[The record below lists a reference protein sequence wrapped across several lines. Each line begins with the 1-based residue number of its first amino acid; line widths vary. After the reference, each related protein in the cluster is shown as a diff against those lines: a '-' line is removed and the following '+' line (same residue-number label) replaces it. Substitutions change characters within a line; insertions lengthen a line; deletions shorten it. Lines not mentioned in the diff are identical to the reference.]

1 MSHRHKLVL
10 SAFAAGMVSFACA
23 SGGGVATG
31 GSPRAAVNTEWMTQP
46 LTVAERSNY
55 ESTSTY
61 EDVMAF
67 LRMVVPRS
75 PYMHLDTIGF
85 TFEKRAMPV
94 VVVGRLKDF
103 SPAGVRA
110 SGKTVVW
117 VQGNIHA
124 GEVEGKEAAQIMLR
138 ELAAGAHQEWLD
150 SLVLVVDPIYNADG
164 NERFSLTNRPMQYGP
179 INGMGQRPNAQ
190 GYDLNRDHMKLDSP
204 EATALITM
212 MNDYNPHVGMDL
224 HTTNGSVHGYHLTYA
239 APMHPNTDSALVRLI
254 RQEWFPTLTR
264 NVKQKHGWDFYYY
277 GDFARRDG
285 DTIWS
290 TFEHTPRFNNNY
302 LGLRNRFGLLSEAYS
317 YATFEDRV
325 TATRYFLDEMLD
337 WAYHN
342 ATRIREVTKAAD
354 AADIV
359 GKRMALRAV
368 QEKAPQQTTLLVGGA
383 TIVKNP
389 KSGANMRLRTDEQR
403 PKLMYEYGTFAPTVL
418 ETVPSSYII
427 PNSPALADAI
437 AKLRLHGVQ
446 MTPANG
452 TYTVEKFHIDSARV
466 ATREF
471 QGHRERTLFGSW
483 NAAGA
488 ETVRDGFIVNM
499 RQPLARLAFVLI
511 EPRSDDGLADW
522 NVLDA
527 ALEGKTE
534 YPIWRV
540 R

>member
-1 MSHRHKLVL
+1 MIRRVQLAIVFGMAL
-10 SAFAAGMVSFACA
+10 TAAACA
-23 SGGGVATG
+23 GAGVSRESRMPVNPAWLDE
-31 GSPRAAVNTEWMTQP
+31 PRTI
-46 LTVAERSNY
+46 AESSDY
-55 ESTSTY
+55 TSTSRY
-61 EDVMAF
+61 DDVMAF
-67 LRMVVPRS
+67 LRTVVPRS
-75 PYMHLDTIGF
+75 PFMRLDTMGF
-85 TFEKRAMPV
+85 THENRAMPV
-94 VVVGRLKDF
+94 VIVGRLNDY

-110 SGKTVVW
+110 SGKTVIW

-150 SLVLVVDPIYNADG
+150 SLVLIVNPIYNADG
-164 NERFSLTNRPMQYGP
+164 NERISLTNRPMQHGP
-179 INGMGQRPNAQ
+179 VNGMGQRPNAQ
-190 GYDLNRDHMKLDSP
+190 GFDLNRDHMKLDSP

-212 MNDYNPHVGMDL
+212 MNEYDPHVGMDL

-239 APMHPNTDSALVRLI
+239 APMHPNTDSTLVRTI
-254 RQEWFPTLTR
+254 RREWFPHLTR
-264 NVKQKHGWDFYYY
+264 NVKQKHGWDYYYY
-277 GDFARRDG
+277 GDFSARGGG

-290 TFEHTPRFNNNY
+290 TFEHTARFNNNY

-325 TATRYFLDEMLD
+325 TATRYFLDEMID
-337 WAYHN
+337 WAYRN
-342 ATRIREVTKAAD
+342 ATRVRHVTAAAD
-354 AADIV
+354 AQNIV
-359 GKRMALRAV
+359 GMQMALRAV
-368 QEKAPQQTTLLVGGA
+368 QEKAPQQTQLLVGGS

-389 KSGANMRLRTDEQR
+389 VSGANMRLRTNEQR
-403 PKLMYEYGTFAPTVL
+403 PKMMYEYGTFAPTVL
-418 ETVPSSYII
+418 ETVPQSYII
-427 PNSPALADAI
+427 PNTPALARAI

-446 MTPANG
+446 LTPAAG
-452 TYTVEKFHIDSARV
+452 SYTVEKFRIDSARV

-483 NAAGA
+483 SAGG
-488 ETVRDGFIVNM
+488 TVTGGDAFIVSM
-499 RQPLARLAFVLI
+499 RQPLARLAFVLL

-522 NVLDA
+522 NVLDE